1 MPDKTKPI
9 PTGYE
14 GATPYLC
21 CKDATSAIE
30 FYKKA
35 FGATELYRIP
45 MPDGRI
51 GHAELKIGGA
61 IIMLSDEFPEMGS
74 VSPTTLGGT
83 PGNTLIYDEDV
94 DAFAARAIG
103 AWAKVLEPLEDK
115 FYGDRSF
122 KMSDPAGHVWM
133 FATRKEDVPP
143 EEVAK
148 RAAAMSARREH

>member
-1 MPDKTKPI
+1 MPAITKPI

-21 CKDATSAIE
+21 CRDTAAAIA

-45 MPDGRI
+45 MPDGKV
-51 GHAELKIGGA
+51 GHAEIKIGGA
-61 IIMLSDEFPEMGS
+61 IIMLSDEFPDFGS
-74 VSPTTLGGT
+74 VSPAALGGT
-83 PGNTLIYDEDV
+83 PVNTLIYVADV

-103 AWAKVLEPLEDK
+103 AGAKVLEPLEDK

-122 KMSDPAGHVWM
+122 KMADPAGHVWM

-143 EEVAK
+143 EEIQK
-148 RAAAMSARREH
+148 RAAQMFG